1 MKAERFSLM
10 SLALLMGLSLGLTQC
25 HDSGR
30 KASMPAGPGLEH
42 GIEVLGVELMAGG
55 DLARLN
61 YRVTDYEKAKRALAS
76 GIQLYASG
84 DTRALAVTDVGRLG
98 PMRQRPSRSG
108 VKQFIMFTN
117 SSRAL
122 QKGTTAEFAVG
133 GARITGIPVS

>member
-10 SLALLMGLSLGLTQC
+10 SLALLMVLSLGLTQC
-25 HDSGR
+25 HDTGR

-61 YRVTDYEKAKRALAS
+61 YRVTDYEKAKRALAG

-117 SSRAL
+117 SGRMLRS
-122 QKGTTAEFAVG
+122 GTTAVLG
-133 GARITGIPVS
+133 IGPDRIPDIPVS